1 MAENNVVVPAVQS
14 EAQTK
19 EHIRWCLFD
28 LGSDLKMLAQLLK
41 EKEVGFPTPEDENLS
56 PLMIIETAVE
66 HLRYLAS
73 AVGQDDT
80 CPPPKEMHPLY
91 PLGEGRMSK
100 EEYEDRRGKLPPAHV
115 EVEEELMGLMYFD
128 RCSAALNRGDED
140 GAHAII
146 DEAAKDN
153 VLRRIL
159 TDYED
164 VMLFDDGSWF
174 DVNLCLETQFARRT
188 KGT

>member
-1 MAENNVVVPAVQS
+1 
-14 EAQTK
+14 
-19 EHIRWCLFD
+19 
-28 LGSDLKMLAQLLK
+28 
-41 EKEVGFPTPEDENLS
+41 
-56 PLMIIETAVE
+56 
-66 HLRYLAS
+66 
-73 AVGQDDT
+73 
-80 CPPPKEMHPLY
+80 MHPLY